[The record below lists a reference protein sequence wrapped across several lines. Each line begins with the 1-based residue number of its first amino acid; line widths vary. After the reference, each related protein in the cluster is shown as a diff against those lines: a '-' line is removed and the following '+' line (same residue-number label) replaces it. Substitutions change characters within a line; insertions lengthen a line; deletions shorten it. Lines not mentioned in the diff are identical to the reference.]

1 MGERCTIGDRQNMRK
16 IEEKHYFA
24 NRSQA
29 AESYK
34 DWMDD
39 PKINL
44 VWFTDRHW
52 MKDDP
57 KRYEVMIAWEEEI

>member
-1 MGERCTIGDRQNMRK
+1 MRK

-57 KRYEVMIAWEEEI
+57 KRYEVMIAWEEKT